1 VLGNDLSQLPSVCNS
16 ARFVRYSIRSPA
28 QETLTQKHNVMALLI
43 KLTRSDNGS
52 AAFSNDIVVS
62 VRNILMI
69 EDYQDQNGSQSR
81 VYLENGKS
89 LYVEETMDDI
99 LAAANEGAT
108 AGGGGL
114 F

>member
-1 VLGNDLSQLPSVCNS
+1 
-16 ARFVRYSIRSPA
+16 
-28 QETLTQKHNVMALLI
+28 MALLI

-52 AAFSNDIVVS
+52 AAFSNEVVVS

-69 EDYQDQNGSQSR
+69 EDYQDHNGSHSR

-99 LAAANEGAT
+99 LSMANDGS
-108 AGGGGL
+108 GSGGGL